1 MSEHVFDPPERCVAG
16 SVGPPGQRTFFIQAT
31 DGSRVMT
38 VSLEKEQVKLLGE
51 SLAEML
57 DDVAGPDGSEDA
69 AGAFTDNAPLDTPI
83 EDDFRV
89 QRLSVA
95 WEAGQRKVVLEAF
108 DRPGVDDLAELE
120 SEAESDE
127 PVEFPWSG
135 MPPQSLRVVLAPGP
149 ARAFALRCTASIEG
163 GRPSCPFCGQP
174 LDPSGHICPRANGY
188 RR

>member
-16 SVGPPGQRTFFIQAT
+16 SVGPPGGRTFFVQAT
-31 DGSRVMT
+31 DGHRVMT
-38 VSLEKEQVKLLGE
+38 VSLEKEQVRLLGA
-51 SLAEML
+51 SLVELL
-57 DDVAGPDGSEDA
+57 DDVAGPDGTEDA
-69 AGAFTDNAPLDTPI
+69 AATFVDNAPLDAPF

-95 WEAGQRKVVLEAF
+95 WEAGQRKVVLEAH
-108 DRPGVDDLAELE
+108 DRPDVEDLVELQGDGE
-120 SEAESDE
+120 EEAD
-127 PVEFPWSG
+127 FPWSG
-135 MPPQSLRVVLAPGP
+135 MPPQSLKVVLEPAR
-149 ARAFALRCTASIEG
+149 ARAFALRCAASLDG

>member
-16 SVGPPGQRTFFIQAT
+16 SVGPPGGRTFFLQAT
-31 DGSRVMT
+31 DGHRVIS

-51 SLAEML
+51 SLVEML
-57 DDVAGPDGSEDA
+57 DDVAGTEGSEEA
-69 AGAFTDNAPLDTPI
+69 AESFTDNAPLDTPI

-95 WEAGQRKVVLEAF
+95 WEAGQRRVVLEAY
-108 DRPGVDDLAELE
+108 DRPSSSDLAELE
-120 SEAESDE
+120 SEAEDA
-127 PVEFPWSG
+127 EFPWSG
-135 MPPQSLRVVLAPGP
+135 LPPQSVKIVLEPGR
-149 ARAFALRCTASIEG
+149 ARAFALRCAASIEG